1 MIQPRHPTPYATA
14 QPVTPASND
23 AAWLR
28 RLVWRAFL
36 LRAAL
41 AITLHFAGLSVW
53 FAPDEQTY
61 AGEGQRLAAYWQG
74 DSLLAPF
81 EATTRQA
88 TAYFYLNALSLTVFG
103 SVLPLKLINALVG
116 ALACRVAY
124 LLAGNLFNSMVA
136 RRTALFVAFLPSL
149 ILWSSLNIRDVWLVY
164 LILLISWKSRQL
176 VTGYTH
182 RALLTLITAIVAVTL
197 FRQYLFFV
205 VTLPIALSLLLG
217 KRGQFGRRFVLAL
230 VLGLV
235 VVVLMGRG
243 ATREASRVMDLETL
257 SRVRQGMTFAAGSA
271 FDQGVDISTPGKA
284 LAYLPTG
291 LLYFLFSPFPWQIT
305 SPLKILSVPEV
316 LFIYWLT
323 PSILRGIRHALRSRF
338 RETVQVMMLT
348 AFMTV
353 SYALGSGNVGTLY
366 RHRAQAISFYLLFA
380 AVGLDLKRRAANAE
394 PRLEPRTM
402 PPAGM
407 RRLP

>member
-1 MIQPRHPTPYATA
+1 MLYGAA
-14 QPVTPASND
+14 QPATPEATD

-36 LRAAL
+36 IRAAL

-53 FAPDEQTY
+53 FAPDEETY
-61 AGEGQRLAAYWQG
+61 AGDGQRLAAYWQG
-74 DSLLAPF
+74 DTLVAPF
-81 EATTRQA
+81 QGTTRQA
-88 TAYFYLNALSLTVFG
+88 TAYFYLNALSLAAFG
-103 SVLPLKLINALVG
+103 SVLPLKILNALIG

-124 LLAGNLFNSMVA
+124 LLACSLFSPTVA

-176 VTGYTH
+176 VTAYTH
-182 RALLTLITAIVAVTL
+182 RGLLTLIAAVVLVTL

-217 KRGQFGRRFVLAL
+217 KRGQCGRRFVLAL

-243 ATREASRVMDLETL
+243 ATQDATRVMDLETL
-257 SRVRQGMTFAAGSA
+257 SRLRQGMTFAAGSA

-323 PSILRGIRHALRSRF
+323 PSILRGIRHTLRSRF

-348 AFMTV
+348 SFMTV
-353 SYALGSGNVGTLY
+353 SYALGSGNAGTLY

-380 AVGLDLKRRAANAE
+380 AVGLDLRQRARNAAPQDNWATR
-394 PRLEPRTM
+394 PRPGSR
-402 PPAGM
+402 A
-407 RRLP
+407 RS